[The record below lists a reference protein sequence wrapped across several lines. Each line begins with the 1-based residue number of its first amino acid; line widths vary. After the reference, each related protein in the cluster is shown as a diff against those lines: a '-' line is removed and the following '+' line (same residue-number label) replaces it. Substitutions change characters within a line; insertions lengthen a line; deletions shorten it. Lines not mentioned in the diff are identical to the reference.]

1 MINDEFGTL
10 QAKYG
15 TVWPVWDNMYEEPGQ
30 RGSYFY
36 ATYRLPMAM
45 THGRTEV
52 RFQVYHGGDANAY
65 SANGMNAATEYS
77 RQLYKLVTHT
87 DPS

>member
-36 ATYRLPMAM
+36 AT
-45 THGRTEV
+45 
-52 RFQVYHGGDANAY
+52 
-65 SANGMNAATEYS
+65 
-77 RQLYKLVTHT
+77 
-87 DPS
+87 

>member
-36 ATYRLPMAM
+36 ATYRLPMARRWE
-45 THGRTEV
+45 GRRYV
-52 RFQVYHGGDANAY
+52 FRFYTVVMQMHIPQTA
-65 SANGMNAATEYS
+65 
-77 RQLYKLVTHT
+77 
-87 DPS
+87 

>member
-1 MINDEFGTL
+1 MKVDPDKMNYITVKLWGSECENKEIQNLMINDEFGTL

-52 RFQVYHGGDANAY
+52 RFQVYHGG
-65 SANGMNAATEYS
+65 
-77 RQLYKLVTHT
+77 
-87 DPS
+87 